1 MSFLSIIDHRP
12 IVQKF
17 PGEPIKFQEISSI
30 SRRYFK
36 FH

>member
-1 MSFLSIIDHRP
+1 LSIIDHRH
-12 IVQKF
+12 IIQKF
-17 PGEPIKFQEISSI
+17 PERAIKFQEI